1 MHSLKAIIA
10 RKGRF
15 CCSLKTGDFWL
26 LNGCFRNCLPM
37 RSHRKWWKNCWSKW
51 FTRVEANFHCERF
64 FTAQFSFVVVLFIK
78 SIFICILNV
87 VIRVNDSFFEML
99 SWWSTKM
106 RVFCTVRSCHFAW
119 AISHQ
124 FNRSAVEC
132 NYFQRQKNDNNNKN
146 STPFYSLAVNLT
158 SFPVVSNKMSKN
170 FG

>member
-1 MHSLKAIIA
+1 MHTLKAIIA

-87 VIRVNDSFFEML
+87 VIRVNDFFLKCWVDEVQKCACSALFVHAILHGLFLINLIGRL
-99 SWWSTKM
+99 SSVIIFNGKKTTTTIKIPL
-106 RVFCTVRSCHFAW
+106 RFTRSQW
-119 AISHQ
+119 I
-124 FNRSAVEC
+124 
-132 NYFQRQKNDNNNKN
+132 
-146 STPFYSLAVNLT
+146 
-158 SFPVVSNKMSKN
+158 
-170 FG
+170 